1 MNFKKEKLL
10 IISPHADD
18 EVLGCSGLIDTVK
31 KHGGEVYVQ
40 ILTLGGYRR
49 TDSKTVT
56 KDTWK
61 KEFDGVSKYLN
72 IDGYDI
78 MLYRNKI
85 QWLDS
90 IPVSQIIGY
99 LESKSKIS
107 LYKLQ
112 PTIVAVPTIFS
123 THQDHTQAYKASI
136 SALRSNPHE
145 GYLPPKMILSY
156 ESPEYYFWSPY
167 IEFGKFSPNFYIPM
181 PKQTIEKKISALEL
195 YQSQTRKGKRNRDTI
210 ISHAIIRGKEL
221 EVKYAEAYHIHK
233 LVF

>member
-18 EVLGCSGLIDTVK
+18 EVLGCAGLIDTVK

-40 ILTLGGYRR
+40 ILTLGGYKR
-49 TDSKTVT
+49 TDSGTVT
-56 KDTWK
+56 KEKWK
-61 KEFDGVSKYLN
+61 KEFDRVSKLLE
-72 IDGYDI
+72 IDDYDI
-78 MLYRNKI
+78 MFNRKKI

-90 IPVSQIIGY
+90 VPVSQIIGY
-99 LESKSKIS
+99 LESESKIS
-107 LYKLQ
+107 LFKLQ

-136 SALRSNPHE
+136 SALRNNPHE
-145 GYLPPKMILSY
+145 GYLPPKMIISY

-167 IEFGKFSPNFYIPM
+167 IEFGKFSPNFYIPLS
-181 PKQTIEKKISALEL
+181 KQTIEKKISALEL

-210 ISHAIIRGKEL
+210 ISHATIRGKEL
-221 EVKYAEAYHIHK
+221 ETKYAEAYHIHK